1 MPFILPQVKRST
13 YFWSCTV
20 TPCRTEAEI
29 LPGFEHFTQLDWIG
43 IRISKSTNGS
53 LMDEALESKRAECHR
68 LKICGGQDFFSDRQR
83 RPSTVRRNYRIKVA
97 GTQAYPTLSILSFFS
112 GAGGRVGP
120 EDIDN
125 PPKPLCTDLIAHVAR
140 QILRGCHHF
149 LQGNHITLYSGLIL
163 IIFF

>member
-1 MPFILPQVKRST
+1 
-13 YFWSCTV
+13 
-20 TPCRTEAEI
+20 
-29 LPGFEHFTQLDWIG
+29 
-43 IRISKSTNGS
+43 
-53 LMDEALESKRAECHR
+53 MDEALESKRAECHR

-163 IIFF
+163 IIFFKEKCLLGNIPSRLHDESLIAQNKLIFLKEK